1 MNARR
6 FPSSTPASPV
16 TSKCSRRLSTMSFD
30 TARYSTTRFLIFR
43 SFENCP
49 QLDCPA
55 ADLRLTIK
63 ADIIGVKIIDNFVD
77 IIMDKPAMDKPAE
90 RGGLKKGLTNYG
102 DEGFS
107 LFLRKAFIKGAGYTD
122 DALSRP
128 IVAIAN
134 TGSAYTPC
142 HGNAP
147 QLVEAVKRGVML
159 AGGLPVE
166 FPTISIAES
175 FSHPTSMYLR
185 NLMSMDTEEMIRA
198 QPMDAVVLI
207 GGCDKTVPAQLMG
220 AAAAGVP
227 AIQLVTGAMLTGS
240 HRGERVGACTD
251 CRRFWASFRGDQI
264 DAVEIDAVNNQLV
277 ATVGTC
283 SVMGTASTMAC
294 IAEAMG
300 IMLPGGA
307 SPPAVSAD
315 RIRIAERTG
324 AQAVAMIGANLTP
337 AKILTPKAIENA
349 LRVLLAIGGSTNG
362 IIHLTAIAGR
372 LGIRIDLEQLDRMA
386 RETPVLVDLKP
397 SGQHYMED
405 LHKAGGLTTVM
416 REIKGLLHL
425 DALTVTGRTLGEELD
440 LAPASF
446 PQDVVRPFDRPIFPQ
461 GGIAVLRGNLAPGGA
476 IIKQSAASASLME
489 QEGRAVVFEDAED
502 LARRIDDPELD
513 VEAHDVLVLKRIGPV
528 GAPGM
533 PEAGY
538 IPIPRKLG
546 RQGVK
551 DMVRISDGRMSGTAA
566 GTVVLHV
573 TPEAAIG
580 GPLAIV
586 RTGDRIRLSVA
597 KRSIELLVSDDEIA
611 ARLAALPPREAE
623 PDARGYRKLFL
634 TTITQA
640 DEGCDFDFLKAARTV
655 AIVPG
660 NQP

>member
-1 MNARR
+1 
-6 FPSSTPASPV
+6 
-16 TSKCSRRLSTMSFD
+16 
-30 TARYSTTRFLIFR
+30 
-43 SFENCP
+43 
-49 QLDCPA
+49 
-55 ADLRLTIK
+55 
-63 ADIIGVKIIDNFVD
+63 
-77 IIMDKPAMDKPAE
+77 MDKKPE
-90 RGGLKKGLTNYG
+90 QSGLKKGLTNYG

-122 DALSRP
+122 DALARP

-134 TGSAYTPC
+134 TGSAYNPC

-147 QLVEAVKRGVML
+147 QLIEAVKRGVML
-159 AGGLPVE
+159 AGGLPIE

-198 QPMDAVVLI
+198 QPMDSVVLI

-251 CRRFWASFRGDQI
+251 CRRFWASFRGE
-264 DAVEIDAVNNQLV
+264 EIDAHEIDEVNNQLV

-294 IAEAMG
+294 IAEALG

-307 SPPAVSAD
+307 SAPAVTAD

-324 AQAVAMIGANLTP
+324 ATAVAMIGQKLTP
-337 AKILTPKAIENA
+337 ERILTPDAFENA

-372 LGIRIDLEQLDRMA
+372 LGVKIDLGEVDRMA

-397 SGQHYMED
+397 SGKHYMED
-405 LHKAGGLTTVM
+405 LHKAGGLTTVL
-416 REIKGLLHL
+416 REIRPLLHL

-440 LAPASF
+440 AAPASF
-446 PQDVVRPFDRPIFPQ
+446 AQDVVRPFSKPIYPQ
-461 GGIAVLRGNLAPGGA
+461 GGVAVLRGNLAPGGA
-476 IIKQSAASASLME
+476 IIKQSAANPALME
-489 QEGRAVVFEDAED
+489 HEARAVVFENAED

-513 VEAHDVLVLKRIGPV
+513 VEADDVLVLKGIGPI

-538 IPIPRKLG
+538 IPIPKKLAKL
-546 RQGVK
+546 GVK
-551 DMVRISDGRMSGTAA
+551 DMVRVSDGRMSGTAA
-566 GTVVLHV
+566 GTIVLHV
-573 TPEAAIG
+573 TPESAIG
-580 GPLAIV
+580 GPLALV
-586 RTGDRIRLSVA
+586 QSGDRIRLSVA
-597 KRSIELLVSDDEIA
+597 NRSIDVLVSDEEL
-611 ARLAALPPREAE
+611 ARRAQKLAPRT
-623 PDARGYRKLFL
+623 PDPKARGYRKLFL
-634 TTITQA
+634 TSITQA
-640 DEGCDFDFLKAARTV
+640 DEGCDFDFLAAPEMT
-655 AIVPG
+655 AKVPKPRG
-660 NQP
+660 